1 MRGLSWI
8 SYFILVRIE
17 STSGSSGIVFL
28 RCFYSRFLLFPLF
41 SILTG
46 KRSFILL
53 NLFYKTIKLRH
64 LYDLHFLPLSTGRTI
79 IGLFRKPSRRSR
91 RRKSK
96 KKMRMEKKKRRRERK
111 KGFSSSYSL
120 TIWPF
125 RARDSRVLFFYPLL
139 SPRKRS
145 VGSSVTR
152 WQSLNAFGK

>member
-8 SYFILVRIE
+8 SYFILVRVE

-79 IGLFRKPSRRSR
+79 IGLFRKPSPVPGGERVK
-91 RRKSK
+91 RKWGWK
-96 KKMRMEKKKRRRERK
+96 RK
-111 KGFSSSYSL
+111 KEEGRGRRDSYSL

-125 RARDSRVLFFYPLL
+125 RGRDSRVLFFYPLL

>member
-8 SYFILVRIE
+8 FYFILVRVE

-91 RRKSK
+91 RRKGK

-111 KGFSSSYSL
+111 KGQLFSNHL
-120 TIWPF
+120 TI
-125 RARDSRVLFFYPLL
+125 SRPRFPSVVFL
-139 SPRKRS
+139 SLIVPAKTVGGFIGHEVTILKRL
-145 VGSSVTR
+145 
-152 WQSLNAFGK
+152 WKII